1 VCNDGD
7 VSDIVAHKLW
17 LLYINSLIWKLKKS
31 QYLLDK
37 LILTKNSFL
46 VIVLKTYRYRS
57 KISSY
62 KESLSIF
69 SNSLNG
75 KL

>member
-1 VCNDGD
+1 MVDVCDDSD
-7 VSDIVAHKLW
+7 VSDIVVHKLW

-37 LILTKNSFL
+37 LTLTKNSFL

-57 KISSY
+57 KISSN
-62 KESLSIF
+62 KESLFIF
-69 SNSLNG
+69 QIH
-75 KL
+75 